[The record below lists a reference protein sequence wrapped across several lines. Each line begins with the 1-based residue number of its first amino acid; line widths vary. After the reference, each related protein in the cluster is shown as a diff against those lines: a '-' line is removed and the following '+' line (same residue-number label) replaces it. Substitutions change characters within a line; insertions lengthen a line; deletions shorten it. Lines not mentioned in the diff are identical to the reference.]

1 MNKVT
6 IKSLNSA
13 NVRMDNSVDADRV
26 YDIAANV
33 NVSGTEVT
41 DTNGEVRPKGDSSS
55 VIASFNSYGTDNLSV
70 NYQGINAEQQQA
82 VNAAINAFISDAKV
96 KAGTGE
102 VFNANL

>member
-82 VNAAINAFISDAKV
+82 VNAAINSFIADAKA